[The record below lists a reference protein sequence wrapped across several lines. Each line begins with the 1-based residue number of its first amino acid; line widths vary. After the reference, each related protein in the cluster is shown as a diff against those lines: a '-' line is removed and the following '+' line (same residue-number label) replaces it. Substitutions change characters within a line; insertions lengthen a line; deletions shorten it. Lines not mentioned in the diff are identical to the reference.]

1 MTLAIVLAA
10 GAGRR
15 MGGGKAL
22 LDLGGQPALL
32 RCLRALSDGGCDE
45 RCVVL
50 GADAAEVRATLP
62 APAPDVVVNSH
73 PERGQTGSLKAALAR
88 GAGSGPCFLVHTV
101 DHPLLRAADVRA
113 LLLAFAGR
121 APGRRIVL
129 PVVGGRR
136 GHPALFE
143 SALAAEFLALG
154 DDEPA
159 HLVARRDPARV
170 LEVPC
175 ANEWLVRDLDTPED
189 LAAARAE
196 LSPGGS

>member
-15 MGGGKAL
+15 MGAGKAL
-22 LDLGGQPALL
+22 LELGGEPALV
-32 RCLRALSDGGCDE
+32 RCLRALEQGGCDE
-45 RCVVL
+45 RRVVL
-50 GADAAEVRATLP
+50 GGDAAAVLARLP
-62 APAPDVVVNSH
+62 APAPDSLVNSH
-73 PERGQTGSLKAALAR
+73 PERGQTGSLKLALAR
-88 GAGSGPCFLVHTV
+88 GAGRGPCFVLHTA
-101 DHPLLRAADVRA
+101 DHPLVRAADVRA
-113 LLLAFAGR
+113 LLVAFAARG
-121 APGRRIVL
+121 PGQRIVV

-143 SALAAEFLALG
+143 TALAAEFLALG

-175 ANEWLVRDLDTPED
+175 DNPWLVRDLDTPED

-196 LSPGGS
+196 LLRGG